1 MQVMN
6 VKDLYKLVK
15 NLSSKTF
22 EKGEVV
28 INEGDQINN
37 IYYIRKGL
45 VRSYWRNEKGE
56 EITFQL
62 FAEKRIFGNVHSIL
76 FNEPSKFTFETLE
89 RTKVYYTDLKT
100 FHDYSAANSYFSK
113 IENGIFG
120 RQILK
125 QAVQRIDSFVFLS
138 PEKRYQQYLKDYPN
152 IVNRVPDKYIAN
164 VLGITPVSLS
174 RIRKRISKKKQ

>member
-1 MQVMN
+1 MN
-6 VKDLYKLVK
+6 IKFLYKLLR

-22 EKGEVV
+22 EKGENI
-28 INEGDQINN
+28 INEGDKNN
-37 IYYIRKGL
+37 NVFYIIKGL
-45 VRSYWRNEKGE
+45 IRSYHINEKGE

-62 FAEKRIFGNVHSIL
+62 FAEKQLFGNIHAIL

-89 RTKVYYTDLKT
+89 KTKLYFTDLKT
-100 FHDYSAANSYFSK
+100 FQGLNISNSDFLK
-113 IENGIFG
+113 IDNGVFG

-125 QAVQRIDSFVFLS
+125 QAFQRIDSFVFLS

-152 IVNRVPDKYIAN
+152 IINRVPDKYIAN

-174 RIRKRISKKKQ
+174 RIRQRISKKK